1 MPLMAPRRCDRHHKM
16 SLLASEVV
24 NPKPASLDGAARLRR
39 RSLAAL
45 PKPAMEKGRP
55 GGRPF
60 HCRAVVRLN
69 YRKDVV
75 FRRPGPPRRQGS
87 SSRMPATAAID
98 NETLDHLLSMT
109 DLALAALDR
118 PALAMFH
125 DWRRQRLPDAASRRP
140 AGARFCARPASHRY
154 SQYSIR
160 GRIRTWRRPGSRIGS
175 QA

>member
-1 MPLMAPRRCDRHHKM
+1 MNSWPVP
-16 SLLASEVV
+16 
-24 NPKPASLDGAARLRR
+24 LDGPLGCAGRGCGGRR
-39 RSLAAL
+39 GFEAGNGEGPR
-45 PKPAMEKGRP
+45 

-109 DLALAALDR
+109 DLAFAALGR
-118 PALAMFH
+118 PALAKFH
-125 DWRRQRLPDAASRRP
+125 DWANAKSGRAWCRE
-140 AGARFCARPASHRY
+140 
-154 SQYSIR
+154 R
-160 GRIRTWRRPGSRIGS
+160 G
-175 QA
+175 

>member
-1 MPLMAPRRCDRHHKM
+1 MASCR
-16 SLLASEVV
+16 
-24 NPKPASLDGAARLRR
+24 N
-39 RSLAAL
+39 AL
-45 PKPAMEKGRP
+45 NSALTAELQPQTEGPP

-60 HCRAVVRLN
+60 HCRAVDRLN

-109 DLALAALDR
+109 DLALAALGR

-140 AGARFCARPASHRY
+140 AGDTICVCP
-154 SQYSIR
+154 
-160 GRIRTWRRPGSRIGS
+160 PGESPLLPI
-175 QA
+175 

>member
-1 MPLMAPRRCDRHHKM
+1 MIRAPLPRTSNFVPPVCPQRAFV
-16 SLLASEVV
+16 SGNGEG
-24 NPKPASLDGAARLRR
+24 P
-39 RSLAAL
+39 
-45 PKPAMEKGRP
+45 P

-87 SSRMPATAAID
+87 SSRVPATPAID

-109 DLALAALDR
+109 DLALAALGR

-140 AGARFCARPASHRY
+140 AGDTICVCP
-154 SQYSIR
+154 
-160 GRIRTWRRPGSRIGS
+160 PGESPLLPI
-175 QA
+175 

>member
-1 MPLMAPRRCDRHHKM
+1 MPLMAARRCDGHHNM
-16 SLLASEVV
+16 SLLSTDVM
-24 NPKPASLDGAARLRR
+24 NPEPASLDGAGRLRR
-39 RSLAAL
+39 GAVAEVCGTFEAS
-45 PKPAMEKGRP
+45 MEKGRP

-109 DLALAALDR
+109 DLALAALGR

-140 AGARFCARPASHRY
+140 AGGHDLCPAGESPLLP
-154 SQYSIR
+154 I
-160 GRIRTWRRPGSRIGS
+160 
-175 QA
+175 

>member
-1 MPLMAPRRCDRHHKM
+1 MPLSAPRRCDRHHNI
-16 SLLASEVV
+16 SLFSPDVM
-24 NPKPASLDGAARLRR
+24 NPRRVSLDG
-39 RSLAAL
+39 RSAVAG
-45 PKPAMEKGRP
+45 AVAEACRTSEVSMEKGRP

-109 DLALAALDR
+109 DLALAALGR
-118 PALAMFH
+118 PALAKFH
-125 DWRRQRLPDAASRRP
+125 DWANAKSGRAWCRE
-140 AGARFCARPASHRY
+140 
-154 SQYSIR
+154 R
-160 GRIRTWRRPGSRIGS
+160 G
-175 QA
+175 

>member
-1 MPLMAPRRCDRHHKM
+1 
-16 SLLASEVV
+16 
-24 NPKPASLDGAARLRR
+24 
-39 RSLAAL
+39 
-45 PKPAMEKGRP
+45 MEKGRP
-55 GGRPF
+55 SGRPF

-109 DLALAALDR
+109 DLALAALGR

-140 AGARFCARPASHRY
+140 AGGHDLCPAGESPLLP
-154 SQYSIR
+154 I
-160 GRIRTWRRPGSRIGS
+160 
-175 QA
+175 